1 MTREELLKSKEYWLT
16 EIQMNL
22 YEIIENYL
30 RENNLTRNQFA
41 EKLGVTKGYVSQI
54 LNGDFDHRLSK
65 FIELSMAVGK
75 VPRVDFIDIKEILKL
90 DELGELHK
98 KRYESINIEL
108 KIDPNIGITPPNL
121 TTLDVEKEF
130 KPIITKYPNNFMDCI
145 YDPNPKEKFEII

>member
-145 YDPNPKEKFEII
+145 YDPNPEEKFEII